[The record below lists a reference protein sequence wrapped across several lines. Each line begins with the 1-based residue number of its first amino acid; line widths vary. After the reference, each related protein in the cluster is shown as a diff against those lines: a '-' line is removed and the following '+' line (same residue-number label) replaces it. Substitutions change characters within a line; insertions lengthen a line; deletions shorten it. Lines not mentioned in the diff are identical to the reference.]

1 MLPPCMFQMSS
12 NLPEDTALLQ
22 RRQLAWRRSTVGW
35 RQKQQLCEELRAGL
49 NGPWVKGSHILK
61 LRIWTPCQ
69 VLPLR
74 FHALT
79 FVLLG
84 GVTTFTA
91 STENIQTGLPPLLLG
106 GVSHRLGFTQH
117 WTGLGWAFLLLT
129 WLLVFRSACWEW
141 RHKQPDFGSW
151 TLTRT
156 ENRCIDGKEEPAG
169 SSSLSLKITWR
180 PAKDNTDQQPVHTRT
195 HTHTVLRLV
204 IRVGRWRA
212 WTSSGSATLP
222 TPRHVTSAKA
232 MWFWKRNKWKW

>member
-106 GVSHRLGFTQH
+106 RGFTQTRIYTTLD
-117 WTGLGWAFLLLT
+117 WTGMSLPPPNLTPCLPECLLGMASQT
-129 WLLVFRSACWEW
+129 A
-141 RHKQPDFGSW
+141 
-151 TLTRT
+151 
-156 ENRCIDGKEEPAG
+156 
-169 SSSLSLKITWR
+169 
-180 PAKDNTDQQPVHTRT
+180 
-195 HTHTVLRLV
+195 
-204 IRVGRWRA
+204 
-212 WTSSGSATLP
+212 
-222 TPRHVTSAKA
+222 
-232 MWFWKRNKWKW
+232 WFWKLDSDEDWEPVHRWKRRTCRFLQPLLKDNMKAC